1 MLSPK
6 RTKFRK
12 QHRGRMR
19 GVASKGNTI
28 AFGQFALQAQDC
40 GWVTARQIEASRRAM
55 TRYIKRGGQIWIR
68 IFPDKPVTM
77 RPAETRMGSGKGNP
91 EFWVAVVKP
100 GRILFE
106 MGGEDITED
115 IAKEAMRLA
124 QYKLPVKTKFISID
138 NNQEETKNS
147 KKSQEEVKQ

>member
-1 MLSPK
+1 MK
-6 RTKFRK
+6 
-12 QHRGRMR
+12 GI
-19 GVASKGNTI
+19 ASRGNTV
-28 AFGQFALQAQDC
+28 AFGEFALQALEC
-40 GWVTARQIEASRRAM
+40 GWVTSRQIEASRRAM
-55 TRYIKRGGQIWIR
+55 TRYVKRGGKIWIR

-106 MGGEDITED
+106 MGGDEITED

-124 QYKLPVKTKFISID
+124 QYKLPVKTKFISND
-138 NNQEETKNS
+138 SQNS
-147 KKSQEEVKQ
+147 ASKSKQSDPAGGISKEVKS